1 MIRLS
6 LALGV
11 LGIITACA
19 SGDQNTGGSSMSEA
33 EAIALYNASVKWEDQ
48 IVCEKQRVTGT
59 SIRKKVC
66 LTRSQIEDQ
75 LNNSRDAMDIINREH
90 GYKRY

>member
-6 LALGV
+6 LALGMF
-11 LGIITACA
+11 GILTACA
-19 SGDQNTGGSSMSEA
+19 TGDQNTGGSSMSDA
-33 EAIALYNASVKWEDQ
+33 EAIALYNTTVKWEDQ

-59 SIRKKVC
+59 SIRQKVC
-66 LTRSQIEDQ
+66 LTRSQKEDQ
-75 LNNSRDAMDIINREH
+75 LNNSRDAMDIINREQ